1 MAKRSRLA
9 ARPGQRR
16 PLQRNAPRPA
26 SAATPAPRPANSV
39 TDEEMAR
46 AAELEAALLAEEQAA
61 QEARATRERGRR
73 GAPAEAIPDVARSS
87 VPLSVREAA
96 EYRYVQRDVRRIA
109 IVGGFLLLVLAVL
122 DVLVNG
128 LHLFTL

>member
-16 PLQRNAPRPA
+16 PLQRTATRSTVTRPA
-26 SAATPAPRPANSV
+26 TSITP
-39 TDEEMAR
+39 EEEAR
-46 AAELEAALLAEEQAA
+46 AAELEAQILAEEQA
-61 QEARATRERGRR
+61 EEDARAARTRGRR
-73 GAPAEAIPDVARSS
+73 ASTEAAQTTAYNPA

-96 EYRYVQRDVRRIA
+96 EYRYVQRDVRRILL
-109 IVGGFLLLVLAVL
+109 VGGFLLLIIAIL

-128 LHLFTL
+128 MHLFTL

>member
-16 PLQRNAPRPA
+16 PLQRTASRSTVAPRPA
-26 SAATPAPRPANSV
+26 TSV
-39 TDEEMAR
+39 TPEEEAR
-46 AAELEAALLAEEQAA
+46 AAELEAQILAEEQAA
-61 QEARATRERGRR
+61 DDARAARVRGRR
-73 GAPAEAIPDVARSS
+73 ASTEAAETAAYNAA

-96 EYRYVQRDVRRIA
+96 EYRYVQRDVRRIV
-109 IVGGFLLLVLAVL
+109 IVGGFLLLILAIL
-122 DVLVNG
+122 EVLVNG

>member
-16 PLQRNAPRPA
+16 PLQRTATRPTTT
-26 SAATPAPRPANSV
+26 SRPPTTLTS
-39 TDEEMAR
+39 EEEAR
-46 AAELEAALLAEEQAA
+46 AAELEAQILAEEQAA
-61 QEARATRERGRR
+61 DEARTARVRGRR
-73 GAPAEAIPDVARSS
+73 AATEAADSAQSTS

-96 EYRYVQRDVRRIA
+96 EYRYVQRDVKRIVL
-109 IVGGFLLLVLAVL
+109 VGGFLLLILAVL
-122 DVLVNG
+122 EVLVNG

>member
-16 PLQRNAPRPA
+16 PLQRTPARSTVTRPA
-26 SAATPAPRPANSV
+26 TSV
-39 TDEEMAR
+39 TPEEEAR
-46 AAELEAALLAEEQAA
+46 AAELEAQILAEEQAA
-61 QEARATRERGRR
+61 EETRAVRTRRRRVSTEA
-73 GAPAEAIPDVARSS
+73 AEASTYNPA

-96 EYRYVQRDVRRIA
+96 EYRYVQRDVRRII
-109 IVGGFLLLVLAVL
+109 IVGGFLLLILAIL
-122 DVLVNG
+122 EVLVNG